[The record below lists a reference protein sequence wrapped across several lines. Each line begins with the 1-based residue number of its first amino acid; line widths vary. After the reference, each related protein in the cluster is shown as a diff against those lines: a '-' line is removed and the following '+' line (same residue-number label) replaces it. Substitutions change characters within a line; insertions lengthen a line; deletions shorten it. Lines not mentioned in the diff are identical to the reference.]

1 MKIVHHIIY
10 LVFLKILK
18 SSLFFIPH
26 YSNII
31 IQSQLENEKF
41 SCKVLSLLI
50 YFKVKVIYNLDF
62 LYITYTIDVN
72 IT

>member
-1 MKIVHHIIY
+1 MKIVHNIIY